1 MSDLKSR
8 GASTSLSL
16 RRNSGGDKRSSITT
30 VKKKAT
36 TSYKVPPL
44 TLRLSIRDKQRIA
57 DWVDEVQE
65 GAHHNV
71 SPAKLY
77 RALVEVKENMDDKEL
92 ESLNIKLAE
101 VIDKMV

>member
-1 MSDLKSR
+1 MVDLKSR

-16 RRNSGGDKRSSITT
+16 RRNTEGTKKGGITT
-30 VKKKAT
+30 VKKRAT

-44 TLRLSIRDKQRIA
+44 TLRLSITDKQRVA

-65 GAHHNV
+65 DAHHKV

-92 ESLNIKLAE
+92 RALNQKLAE
-101 VIDKMV
+101 AIDKMG